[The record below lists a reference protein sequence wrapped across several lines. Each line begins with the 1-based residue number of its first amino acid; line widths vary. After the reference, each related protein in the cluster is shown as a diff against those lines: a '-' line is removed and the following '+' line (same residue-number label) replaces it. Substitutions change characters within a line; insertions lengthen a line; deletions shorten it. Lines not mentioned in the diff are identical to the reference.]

1 MLLSCKE
8 DFEYHNIS
16 FLIEEHCCNE
26 QIEIKFI
33 YSGKCTT
40 DGTTCVARA
49 ACTTYNSEAA
59 CQVGSD
65 GIPCTYNYPVG
76 TTTGTKSCRAKECAD
91 IKGTSNDQCIG

>member
-1 MLLSCKE
+1 MAVCTDKTATT
-8 DFEYHNIS
+8 DTDCVAFTVA
-16 FLIEEHCCNE
+16 
-26 QIEIKFI
+26 
-33 YSGKCTT
+33 SGKCTT